1 MRQEIPFTN
10 KFGQT
15 INPGDKVVWTTLR
28 WKFVEQGTGT
38 YVGLYNGKVQ
48 VRVPEQKILIT
59 WKHPDGMISK
69 SWCAGA
75 KVNERII
82 MWFDR
87 IATLQLN
94 RIVKFVE

>member
-10 KFGQT
+10 KFGQV

-28 WKFVEQGTGT
+28 WKSVRQGTGT
-38 YVGLYNGKVQ
+38 YVGLCNGKVQ
-48 VRVPEQKILIT
+48 VRVSEEKSYFL
-59 WKHPDGMISK
+59 WKRPDGTISK
-69 SWCAGA
+69 SWCSGA

-82 MWFDR
+82 MWVDR